1 MPEACR
7 IKCCGMI
14 REEDISAVNAARPD
28 MVGFVVDF
36 PRSHRSVLP
45 ERLAE
50 LVMLVDEGIC
60 RVGVFVDEPVETV
73 ADLAASGL
81 IDMAQLHGHE
91 DGDYVAELR
100 RAVPG
105 MRIIQAFKVR
115 SGEDIERA
123 EASSADMVLLDNGQG
138 TGERFDWTL
147 VRSVTRPFML
157 AGGLTP
163 ENVGEAITAV
173 HPWGVDLS
181 SGLETGR
188 LKDAEKIAAAVRAV
202 RSLGN

>member
-1 MPEACR
+1 MPDTCR
-7 IKCCGMI
+7 IKCCGMF
-14 REEDISAVNAARPD
+14 REEDIAAVNAARPD

-36 PRSHRSVLP
+36 PRSHRSVTP
-45 ERLAE
+45 ERLAA
-50 LVMLVDEGIC
+50 LAPLVDEGIC

-73 ADLAASGL
+73 AALAGEGL
-81 IDMAQLHGHE
+81 IDVAQLHGHE
-91 DGDYVAELR
+91 DEAYIAQLR
-100 RAVPG
+100 AAAPALKV
-105 MRIIQAFKVR
+105 IQAFKVR
-115 SGEDIERA
+115 SAEDVARA